1 MREPAVCLISWPV
14 GIGEGATLKIAT
26 FNINNVNRRLPN
38 LLGWLKTAKPDIVC
52 LQELKAEQSAF
63 PLAAIEKAGYS
74 AVWRGQNL
82 ERRRHPRKKI
92 GAPGD
97 ADGVAG

>member
-26 FNINNVNRRLPN
+26 FNINNVNRRLSN

-63 PLAAIEKAGYS
+63 PLPRSK
-74 AVWRGQNL
+74 
-82 ERRRHPRKKI
+82 RRATAPCGADRKLGTASPSSQKDRSPR
-92 GAPGD
+92 
-97 ADGVAG
+97 